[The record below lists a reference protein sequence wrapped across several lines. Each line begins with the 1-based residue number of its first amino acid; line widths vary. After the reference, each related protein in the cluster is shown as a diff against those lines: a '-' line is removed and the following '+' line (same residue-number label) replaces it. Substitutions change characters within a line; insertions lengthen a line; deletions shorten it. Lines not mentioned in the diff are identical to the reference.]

1 MKVGYAR
8 VSTKGQTS
16 ENQISEMAETGCELF
31 FEEKTS
37 GAKKRRPALEAVLEQ
52 IRADDIVGVTSLD
65 RLTRSTPELLRIAEV
80 FIKRTGNCSPLIQ
93 APKTQQQFPSQ
104 LLRHD
109 ASFTFGCGD
118 SNRLLLI
125 LSLRLSFSASFVQS
139 GSTAREFMT

>member
-8 VSTKGQTS
+8 VSTKGQTP
-16 ENQISEMAETGCELF
+16 ENQISELAETGCELF

-80 FIKRTGNCSPLIQ
+80 FIKRTDTSYIAQVSSSVSGKLTDFLMRPLSHE
-93 APKTQQQFPSQ
+93 FF
-104 LLRHD
+104 LRTG
-109 ASFTFGCGD
+109 FVCGKK
-118 SNRLLLI
+118 
-125 LSLRLSFSASFVQS
+125 
-139 GSTAREFMT
+139 ST